1 MKKGNKNFKIN
12 YYMIHDCNKSFEKA
26 SIRTDIE
33 KKKIEMTLEEIL
45 NNDEICTD
53 LILNKKSDFKKFLTS
68 DNIIKL
74 IKFSLNPFESF
85 FTDPQQMEKYSYNS
99 CKMLC
104 SSSFCPFKNNNLK
117 VKKENYIISKKID
130 MEKGENFHD
139 SFENEKNL
147 EFNILDE
154 IFKILDSEKAKKFYL
169 GNFENIVNS
178 LLLKEPTY
186 IINYLFKES
195 SYMLNKLFQHLDNY
209 SIEYI
214 LDNIFNI
221 LSDNDEDNINNSKC
235 LTIIKDLLA
244 ITNEDNNCEKKEY
257 IFDLFLNNLTKYS
270 GMTIIY
276 LFLEDEEAK
285 KTLINVIEK
294 LIKDKNDEI
303 LLLVILNFLCELNN
317 VIINSISQNL
327 DVKIDENLDFT
338 RTMNIFKFKYC
349 SIKKIN
355 YEDIF
360 KIFKNNLF
368 TYFPFLKVIYFLI
381 AQDIK
386 KNFCNFQI
394 KTENNKAFGLKF
406 INEWKI
412 IVNILKL
419 YIFSFFISDFKN
431 EELFFD
437 QELFLISIQLYF
449 IYPQN
454 NLFQNVF
461 IDFIKLMNNEKC
473 PDYFTKVLLRKNKE
487 SSQTELLFKL
497 INNLEN
503 NNLLIGA
510 NINILKIIYSSSNDI
525 IKSNFDNNDLESIC
539 KNFFLTSIIPK
550 FEMKLDNDYDY
561 SFSEI
566 FKSDS
571 EKTFDGNDS
580 DIPRQYDS
588 LKKIIERFLKK
599 CKEAKE
605 KYLI

>member
-1 MKKGNKNFKIN
+1 
-12 YYMIHDCNKSFEKA
+12 
-26 SIRTDIE
+26 
-33 KKKIEMTLEEIL
+33 
-45 NNDEICTD
+45 
-53 LILNKKSDFKKFLTS
+53 
-68 DNIIKL
+68 
-74 IKFSLNPFESF
+74 
-85 FTDPQQMEKYSYNS
+85 
-99 CKMLC
+99 
-104 SSSFCPFKNNNLK
+104 
-117 VKKENYIISKKID
+117 
-130 MEKGENFHD
+130 
-139 SFENEKNL
+139 
-147 EFNILDE
+147 
-154 IFKILDSEKAKKFYL
+154 
-169 GNFENIVNS
+169 
-178 LLLKEPTY
+178 
-186 IINYLFKES
+186 
-195 SYMLNKLFQHLDNY
+195 
-209 SIEYI
+209 
-214 LDNIFNI
+214 
-221 LSDNDEDNINNSKC
+221 
-235 LTIIKDLLA
+235 
-244 ITNEDNNCEKKEY
+244 
-257 IFDLFLNNLTKYS
+257 
-270 GMTIIY
+270 MTIIY

-285 KTLINVIEK
+285 KTLINAIEK
-294 LIKDKNDEI
+294 LIKDKNDEK

-394 KTENNKAFGLKF
+394 KTENNKTFGLKF

-419 YIFSFFISDFKN
+419 YIFSIFINDFKN

-437 QELFLISIQLYF
+437 QELFLISIHLYF

-454 NLFQNVF
+454 NLFQNIF